1 VTGVVAARSNEVG
14 TAMRILDVA
23 EQLVQVRGFNAF
35 SYADVAAELKISK
48 PALHYHFAGKGELG
62 EALIARY
69 SEHFRLALVDL
80 DTNVTTPAD
89 KLAGYAALYRGVL
102 QRHRMCLCGM
112 LAADYQTLPAPM
124 QALVIGF
131 FDFNES
137 WLASVLDQGAADGT
151 LRFDGPSRDVA
162 RMIIGGLEGAVLV
175 ARPYDD
181 VSRFDAAAANLLG
194 ALTRTV

>member
-1 VTGVVAARSNEVG
+1 MAATQSSETG
-14 TAMRILDVA
+14 TAARILDVA

-35 SYADVAAELKISK
+35 SYADVAAELQISK

-80 DTNVTTPAD
+80 DANDTPPAD
-89 KLAGYAALYRGVL
+89 KLAGYAALYRDVL
-102 QRHRMCLCGM
+102 QHHRMCLCGM
-112 LAADYQTLPAPM
+112 LAADYQTLTSAM
-124 QALVIGF
+124 QTLVIAF
-131 FDFNES
+131 FDMNES
-137 WLASVLDQGAADGT
+137 WLAGVLDEGAADGT

-162 RMIIGGLEGAVLV
+162 RMIIGSLEGAVLV

-194 ALTRTV
+194 SLTRSG

>member
-1 VTGVVAARSNEVG
+1 MAATQSSGTG
-14 TAMRILDVA
+14 TAARILDVA

-80 DTNVTTPAD
+80 DANVATPAD
-89 KLAGYAALYRGVL
+89 KLAGYAALYRAVL

-112 LAADYQTLPAPM
+112 LAADYQTLPPAM

-137 WLASVLDQGAADGT
+137 WLARVLDAGAADGT
-151 LRFDGPSRDVA
+151 LGFDGPTRDVA